1 MNTEQALEEIFRDD
15 DEVSEEGEE
24 VDEEEDNERER
35 LREFLAKY
43 EGREGF
49 DKEFFIAKSLDAFL
63 PIIKQSISDTRSDG
77 KIYLSY
83 LHF

>member
-1 MNTEQALEEIFRDD
+1 MAARLNTEQALEEIFRDD

-43 EGREGF
+43 DGREGF
-49 DKEFFIAKSLDAFL
+49 DKESGCQI
-63 PIIKQSISDTRSDG
+63 
-77 KIYLSY
+77 
-83 LHF
+83 